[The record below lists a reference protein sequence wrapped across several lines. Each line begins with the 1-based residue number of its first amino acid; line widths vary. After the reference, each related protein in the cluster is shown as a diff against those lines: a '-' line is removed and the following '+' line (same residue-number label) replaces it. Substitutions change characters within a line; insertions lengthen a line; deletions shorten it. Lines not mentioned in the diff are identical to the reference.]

1 MTDRLI
7 IEEGKGDKIYKLI
20 VIMFPSGNN
29 GIKIISK
36 EDFNET
42 IHCSMHSGTFHPKT
56 GEFTNIELVYKSPDE
71 GLTKED
77 FEGFIKVL
85 LSKAP
90 EETEVIVEDLSGY
103 KTLREQFRTGLHEKF
118 MKVIP

>member
-1 MTDRLI
+1 MADRLV

-20 VIMFPSGNN
+20 TIMFPSGNN

-42 IHCSMHSGTFHPKT
+42 IHCCMHSGTFRPKT
-56 GEFTNIELVYKSPDE
+56 GEFTNMEIVYKSPDE

-77 FEGFIKVL
+77 FEGFSQVL

-90 EETEVIVEDLSGY
+90 EETEVIVEDLSKY
-103 KTLREQFRTGLHEKF
+103 KTLKEQLRIGMHEKF